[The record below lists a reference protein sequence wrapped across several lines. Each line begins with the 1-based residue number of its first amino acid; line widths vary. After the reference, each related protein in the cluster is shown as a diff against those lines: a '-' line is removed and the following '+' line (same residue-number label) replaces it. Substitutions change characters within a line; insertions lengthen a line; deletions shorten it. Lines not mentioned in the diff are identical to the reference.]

1 MISLARV
8 RAILLHEYFITIHSY
23 EVINDIILYPL
34 WSIVVF
40 GFLTM
45 YLLSITGSTLTQ
57 SVLAGMILYQVISI
71 TQYAIAVGC
80 LWDIWSRN
88 LTNIFITP
96 ISLIEY
102 LLAYTVSGS
111 LKALLVL
118 CLATMVSIAI
128 FQFNLLS
135 LGLINLIMIFV
146 NLVMFSFAFAIIIL
160 GLLFRFGTRI
170 QALSWGLISMFQPL
184 MAVIYPVRILPP
196 FLQRISY
203 LLSPTYV
210 FEAMRANFN
219 DKSVQWNLL
228 GTAFVFNVLY
238 IILAIIFFR
247 TMFKK
252 SKEVGQFAKL
262 EG

>member
-1 MISLARV
+1 MISFNRV
-8 RAILLHEYFITIHSY
+8 KAILLHEYFITIHSY

-45 YLLSITGSTLTQ
+45 YLLSITGSSLAQ
-57 SVLAGMILYQVISI
+57 SVLAGIMLFQIISI

-96 ISLIEY
+96 VSLIEY
-102 LLAYTVSGS
+102 LLAYTISGS

-118 CLATMVSIAI
+118 FLATIVSIMV
-128 FQFNLLS
+128 FHFNLLT
-135 LGLINLIMIFV
+135 LGFINLILMFI
-146 NLVMFSFAFAIIIL
+146 NLVMFAFAFAIFIL

-184 MAVIYPVRILPP
+184 MAVVYPVGILPP
-196 FLQRISY
+196 VLQRISY
-203 LLSPTYV
+203 FLSPTYV
-210 FEAMRANFN
+210 FEAMRANFV
-219 DKSVQWNLL
+219 DKNVQWNLI
-228 GTAFVFNVLY
+228 GIAFLLNIIY
-238 IILAIIFFR
+238 ILLAVIFFKV
-247 TMFKK
+247 MYQK